1 MKTTRREFLGYTI
14 AAGAVAA
21 CQQTGKH
28 EAAGSEGTSSDAKRT
43 ATSSKKPLNLLVL
56 GGTGFLGPWIVD
68 EAQKRGHTLTLFNRG
83 QTNPGLFPNVEQLH
97 ADRDPKKGEGIT
109 ALANRKWDVVFDDC
123 GYYPRMVKASAELL
137 APNVGHYV
145 YISSI
150 SAYLHNDIEHIDET
164 GEVATMPDTTLESMG
179 KNYEYYGALKA
190 LCEAAAEAACPGRV
204 ANVRPGYIV
213 GPGDPTD
220 RFTYWP
226 ARFDKGGDVL
236 VPGNRTDPVQVI
248 DVRDLAAWL
257 VTMAE
262 QRTTGVF
269 NACGPE
275 KKLEWGR
282 TIDACIASASSKP
295 TPHWI
300 SVEQLQKAELGEMP
314 IWAPYEGESK
324 GMHMVSNAKAIKAG
338 LRFRPIETIVKDTLT
353 WFKSQT
359 PERQAKLFERN
370 LAAAKEAE
378 VIKSL
383 A

>member
-1 MKTTRREFLGYTI
+1 MSI
-14 AAGAVAA
+14 AAGALLAS
-21 CQQTGKH
+21 TSN
-28 EAAGSEGTSSDAKRT
+28 AGSPATQDAGASAGSDKA
-43 ATSSKKPLNLLVL
+43 KKPLKLLVL

-83 QTNPGLFPNVEQLH
+83 KTNPGLFPNIEQLH
-97 ADRDPKKGEGIT
+97 GDRDPKKGEGIK
-109 ALANRKWDVVFDDC
+109 ALADRKWDVVFDDC

-137 APNVGHYV
+137 APNIAHYI

-150 SAYLHNDIEHIDET
+150 SAYLHNDIENMDES
-164 GEVATMPDTTLESMG
+164 GQVATMPDPTLESMG
-179 KNYEYYGALKA
+179 KDYQYYGALKA
-190 LCEAAAEAACPGRV
+190 LCEAAAEAALPGKV
-204 ANVRPGYIV
+204 ANIRPGYIV
-213 GPGDPTD
+213 GPGDPSD

-248 DVRDLAAWL
+248 DARDLAAWL
-257 VTMAE
+257 VALAE
-262 QRTTGVF
+262 QRTNGVF
-269 NACGPE
+269 NACGPD

-282 TIDACIASASSKP
+282 VIDACIANASNKP
-295 TPHWI
+295 TPHWATP
-300 SVEQLQKAELGEMP
+300 EQLRKFEVGELP

-324 GMHMVSNAKAIKAG
+324 GSHMVSNAKAVKAG
-338 LRFRPIETIVKDTLT
+338 LRFRPIEAIVKDTLA
-353 WFKSQT
+353 WFKTQP

-378 VIKSL
+378 VIKGL

>member
-1 MKTTRREFLGYTI
+1 MKTTRREFLGYSI

-21 CQQTGKH
+21 CQQTSSFQ
-28 EAAGSEGTSSDAKRT
+28 EAGSQGTSSDAKRVEP
-43 ATSSKKPLNLLVL
+43 APKKQLNLLVL

-68 EAQKRGHTLTLFNRG
+68 AAQKRGHTLTLFNRG
-83 QTNPGLFPNVEQLH
+83 KTNPGMFPDIEQLH
-97 ADRDPKKGEGIT
+97 GDRDPKKGEGIT

-137 APNVGHYV
+137 GPNVGHYI

-150 SAYLHNDIEHIDET
+150 SAYLHTDLENIDES
-164 GEVATMPDTTLESMG
+164 GEVATMPDPTLESMG

-190 LCEAAAEAACPGRV
+190 LCEAAAEAACPGRCT
-204 ANVRPGYIV
+204 NVRPGYIV

-226 ARFDKGGDVL
+226 ARCDKGGDVL

-248 DVRDLAAWL
+248 DARDLATWL
-257 VTMAE
+257 VSVAE

-282 TIDACIASASSKP
+282 TIDACIASASTKP

-300 SVEQLQKAELGEMP
+300 TPEQIQKFELGEMQ
-314 IWAPYEGESK
+314 IWAPYEGETK
-324 GMHMVSNAKAIKAG
+324 GVHMVSNAKAVKAG
-338 LRFRPIETIVKDTLT
+338 LRFRPIETIVKDTLA